1 MHLHIFESRSLVES
15 QVEVE
20 MENKWRMEMEW
31 RMETEHCSR
40 GEGNRLMDCRPPVKR
55 PRDAP
60 MSSVAL
66 QHTRL
71 RILY

>member
-1 MHLHIFESRSLVES
+1 MHLHIFESPLLVES

-20 MENKWRMEMEW
+20 MENKWRME
-31 RMETEHCSR
+31 TEHGSR
-40 GEGNRLMDCRPPVKR
+40 GKAINRLMDCRPPVKR